1 MSSPRDHHFIPVFYL
16 KKWTGSDGKLIQYSR
31 PCPGKFAIKK
41 VGPRATGFHTD
52 LYGFPDLPREL
63 ADYLEA
69 RFLARTDRLAA
80 VVHKKLLDGTAMP
93 WTDETRSAWARF
105 AINFLV
111 RHPHPFAEIR
121 AAAYD
126 SWLQPDSITQIEYE
140 KIKQPTDPATFEDWV
155 VAQGDHLADRIRIR
169 LIQSAMDNEVAG
181 AKFNNM
187 SWHVLDLSPSR
198 FRLLTSDWPLYRAI
212 NGEDQLFALPISPT
226 ALFTAVTRAAIFGR
240 MQSEKPD
247 DLVRHINEGVVSA
260 ARMYVYAS
268 DESQERFVRN
278 RMSTR
283 MLGTPFFPSLAKLQP
298 S

>member
-41 VGPRATGFHTD
+41 IGPRATGFHTD

-140 KIKQPTDPATFEDWV
+140 KIKQPTDPAT
-155 VAQGDHLADRIRIR
+155 LRIGSLFRVTIW
-169 LIQSAMDNEVAG
+169 QTGFAYG
-181 AKFNNM
+181 
-187 SWHVLDLSPSR
+187 LSRVRWTTKLRARNSIICPGMC
-198 FRLLTSDWPLYRAI
+198 LTSAHRA
-212 NGEDQLFALPISPT
+212 
-226 ALFTAVTRAAIFGR
+226 
-240 MQSEKPD
+240 
-247 DLVRHINEGVVSA
+247 SA
-260 ARMYVYAS
+260 C
-268 DESQERFVRN
+268 
-278 RMSTR
+278 
-283 MLGTPFFPSLAKLQP
+283 
-298 S
+298 